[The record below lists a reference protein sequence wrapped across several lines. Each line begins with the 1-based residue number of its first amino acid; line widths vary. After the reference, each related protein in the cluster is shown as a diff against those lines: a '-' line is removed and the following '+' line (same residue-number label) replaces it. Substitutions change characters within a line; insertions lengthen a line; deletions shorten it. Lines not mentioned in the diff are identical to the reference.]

1 MSDYQA
7 QAAACLQT
15 LQTWYNWQTGL
26 WDSMG
31 WWNAANALETIIDYS
46 SLNSTQ
52 QYYPVIANCFNR
64 LKGTNFLRPW
74 YDDEGW
80 WALAWVKAYDLT
92 YDNDYLAMAQ
102 SIFDDIA
109 KGWDNS
115 TCGGG
120 VWWQKPNHYKSAIAN
135 ELFLMLAARLYLRT
149 TTEAYLQ
156 WMQKEVQWFLGSGLI
171 NAQSLINDG
180 LDGNCKNNGGT
191 TWTYN
196 QGVILGAL
204 VESFKC
210 ASTPAGGGLLG
221 TDGYNYL
228 TQAQNIADAAI
239 THLVDQQ
246 GILAEPCEA
255 HGNCDGNQSL
265 FKGIFIR
272 NLVYLYQTLDENA
285 DAPNVYDR
293 YQQFIVKNADTI
305 WANNRT
311 SDYKF
316 GMRWSGPIDS
326 ADASRQTSAMHCFN
340 AAAPFSD

>member
-7 QAAACLQT
+7 QAAACLQA
-15 LQTWYNWQTGL
+15 LQTWYNWKTGL

-46 SLNSTQ
+46 SSNDTQ
-52 QYYPVIANCFNR
+52 QYNQVIENCFDR
-64 LKGTNFLRPW
+64 LKGTKFLRPW

-80 WALAWVKAYDLT
+80 WALTWVKAYDLT
-92 YDNDYLAMAQ
+92 GNADYLAMAQ
-102 SIFDDIA
+102 SIFDDITH
-109 KGWDNS
+109 GWDDS
-115 TCGGG
+115 ACGGL
-120 VWWQKPNHYKSAIAN
+120 WWQKPNHYKSAIAN

-149 TTEAYLQ
+149 NTETYLQ
-156 WMQKEVQWFLGSGLI
+156 WVQKEAQWFLGSGLI
-171 NAQSLINDG
+171 NAQSLVNDG
-180 LDGNCKNNGGT
+180 LDGNCKNNNGT

-204 VESFKC
+204 VECFNC
-210 ASTPAGGGLLG
+210 ASTSAGGSFLG
-221 TDGYNYL
+221 TDGSNYL
-228 TQAQNIADAAI
+228 AQAQSIADAAI
-239 THLVDQQ
+239 THLVDQH

-272 NLVYLYQTLDENA
+272 NLAYLYQTLNANA
-285 DAPNVYDR
+285 DAPGMYDR
-293 YQQFIVKNADTI
+293 YQQFIMKNADSL
-305 WANNRT
+305 WANNR
-311 SDYKF
+311 DGAYKF

-340 AAAPFSD
+340 AATPFSD